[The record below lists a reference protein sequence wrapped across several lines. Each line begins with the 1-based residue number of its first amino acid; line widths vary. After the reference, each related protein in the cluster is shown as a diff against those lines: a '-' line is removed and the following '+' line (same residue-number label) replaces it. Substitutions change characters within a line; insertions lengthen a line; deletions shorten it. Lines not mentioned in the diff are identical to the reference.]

1 MKWTTDSDQKVTHTI
16 SPSCLCQDVKHKHDY
31 MNTILLSQELTNI
44 LWKEAFFGTDTVRYR
59 FSFKALSPSY
69 TWKTSTKI
77 HIITVTGKLKI
88 CSNRYTVT
96 LEVHFNITYSAMNRC
111 KLIIYFNIFMKFN
124 IVVLKLAK
132 LLCIIS
138 ERWNRK
144 FGIHV
149 FSI

>member
-1 MKWTTDSDQKVTHTI
+1 MSSI
-16 SPSCLCQDVKHKHDY
+16 N
-31 MNTILLSQELTNI
+31 MNTILLSQKLTNI

-96 LEVHFNITYSAMNRC
+96 LKVHFNITYSAMNRC

-144 FGIHV
+144 FGIMFSPFKILQSILINIYHKHV
-149 FSI
+149 HQDDDIYVG